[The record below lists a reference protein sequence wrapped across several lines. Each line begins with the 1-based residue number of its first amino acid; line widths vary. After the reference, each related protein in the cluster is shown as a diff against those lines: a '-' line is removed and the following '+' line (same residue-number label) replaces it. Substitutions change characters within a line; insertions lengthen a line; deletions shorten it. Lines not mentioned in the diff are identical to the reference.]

1 MIGCADEVGED
12 EEMEDEHPFLLFEC
26 EEQRIIDQTF
36 SCINSLLTA
45 KLLFGP

>member
-1 MIGCADEVGED
+1 MVGCAEEVGED
-12 EEMEDEHPFLLFEC
+12 EHMEDEHLFLLFEC

-36 SCINSLLTA
+36 SRTNLLLTS